1 MGRAYTRV
9 DDAITVAK
17 RNAAKMYSRWDLN
30 PRPRA
35 CEARALDGRI
45 GKPTELRLQE
55 ELIFDV
61 GANNF
66 KVVI

>member
-1 MGRAYTRV
+1 MFPYGCALRLPPSDHGY
-9 DDAITVAK
+9 K
-17 RNAAKMYSRWDLN
+17 KKYSRWDLN